1 MCSSKDP
8 GQLPGPVP
16 SSPMTGKETVIKTRL
31 VGRMQK
37 REPSGTAGCNGEES
51 RCCGKRG
58 GDPERVQHR
67 IQLSH
72 PRANSEEQSEQG
84 PPEKYD
90 SQQPTVE
97 AKVSMDR

>member
-16 SSPMTGKETVIKTRL
+16 SSSMTGKETVIKTRL

-37 REPSGTAGCNGEES
+37 REPLGTVGCYGEES
-51 RCCGKRG
+51 RCRGKRG
-58 GDPERVQHR
+58 GDPKRVQHR

>member
-16 SSPMTGKETVIKTRL
+16 SSSMTGKETMIKTRL

-37 REPSGTAGCNGEES
+37 REPLGTAGCNGEES

-84 PPEKYD
+84 PPEK
-90 SQQPTVE
+90 
-97 AKVSMDR
+97 